1 MSANGHLND
10 SRCAWGVNVTEPARG
25 LSWRGCARGP
35 MHYLSNMTATAPPT
49 LNELLHAASRT
60 FALGIDLLPEPLR
73 TEIEL
78 AYLVLRVSDYLE
90 DNESMPPD
98 EKAPLLDRWSGVLRT
113 GRADPDLARRLE
125 AVGDRTPDALVARNA
140 RRVQEALATMRPE
153 ARAVIVRHTADS
165 TDGMARWT
173 RRGPDIPDEASL
185 DDYMHEVAGRVGWL
199 LTDLFALDLP
209 AVARDHERMM
219 VLGREFGLALQTV
232 NVIRG
237 LHGDWQRGWVFLPRS
252 FLPAEGPEPVALLD
266 GSVHAPEIEQAVLD
280 RMVDKAER
288 HLEAARGYL
297 AVLPRRRHG
306 VRLFCLL
313 PYLFAVRTLAISR
326 ANPRVF
332 REETKIGRP
341 DVTRI
346 VRGARLF
353 GWSNEWIRWY
363 GRRLRRTAEAP

>member
-1 MSANGHLND
+1 
-10 SRCAWGVNVTEPARG
+10 
-25 LSWRGCARGP
+25 
-35 MHYLSNMTATAPPT
+35 MTATAPPT

-73 TEIEL
+73 SEIEL

-90 DNESMPPD
+90 DNETMAPE
-98 EKAPLLDRWSGVLRT
+98 EKAPLLDRWSAALRD
-113 GRADPDLARRLE
+113 GAPDPDLADRLE
-125 AVGDRTPDALVARNA
+125 AVADPTPDALVARNVT
-140 RRVQEALATMRPE
+140 RVHEALAAMRPS
-153 ARAVIVRHTADS
+153 ARGVIIRHTADS

-173 RRGPDIPDEASL
+173 RRGPDIPDEAAL

-199 LTDLFALDLP
+199 LTDLFALDIP
-209 AVARDHERMM
+209 AVARQHERMM

-237 LHGDWQRGWVFLPRS
+237 LHGDWERGWVFLPRS
-252 FLPAEGPEPVALLD
+252 YLPAEGPEPVALLD
-266 GSVHAPEIEQAVLD
+266 GSIERPDVERAVLD
-280 RMVDKAER
+280 RLVDKAER

-306 VRLFCLL
+306 IRLFCLL

-332 REETKIGRP
+332 REETKIGRA

-346 VRGARLF
+346 VRDARLF

-363 GRRLRRTAEAP
+363 GRRLRETAVAPR